1 MGKKKPNIPF
11 LGAKSNPAKKG
22 QPQAPAT
29 PTRQQAPK
37 QQAPNQQVRLPSGS
51 RRGG

>member
-11 LGAKSNPAKKG
+11 LGSKSNPAKKG

-37 QQAPNQQVRLPSGS
+37 QAPNHPVRLPTGN